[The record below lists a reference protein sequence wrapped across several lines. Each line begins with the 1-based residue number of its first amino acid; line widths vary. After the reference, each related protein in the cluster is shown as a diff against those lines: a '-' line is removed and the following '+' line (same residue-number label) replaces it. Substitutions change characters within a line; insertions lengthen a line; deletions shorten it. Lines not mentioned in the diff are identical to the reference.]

1 MAEELEKIYKKTQ
14 QREQSYILSVLKSE
28 RVGNIRYRGRI
39 LRADDL
45 LNITSG
51 NATGICQRISE
62 NSTRHAAMED
72 TGRTFVVEEIDEGGN
87 SKMVA
92 RSWVWRNNGVI
103 CFDNIELASE
113 LQNGNIEME
122 KQKAILEVY
131 KSAAEIILKKDKKK
145 FDRLL
150 KRGKI
155 TQEQYDAY
163 RLTLVTVG
171 TGLGDLRNS
180 N

>member
-1 MAEELEKIYKKTQ
+1 MRSAFICFIE
-14 QREQSYILSVLKSE
+14 
-28 RVGNIRYRGRI
+28 RI

-131 KSAAEIILKKDKKK
+131 KSAAEIDQNPLAKNLVLETIHFYIDLLCKWLNDLNLTDKDIFLVSSIVKNGN
-145 FDRLL
+145 FMEEFN
-150 KRGKI
+150 KI
-155 TQEQYDAY
+155 YA
-163 RLTLVTVG
+163 
-171 TGLGDLRNS
+171 
-180 N
+180 